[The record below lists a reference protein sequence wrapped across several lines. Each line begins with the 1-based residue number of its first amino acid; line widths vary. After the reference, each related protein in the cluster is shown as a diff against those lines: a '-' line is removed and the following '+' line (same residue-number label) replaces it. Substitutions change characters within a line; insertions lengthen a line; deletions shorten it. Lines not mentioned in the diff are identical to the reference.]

1 MRPERGMQSRIIAA
15 GIGLLLALCLAA
27 SPVQAQ
33 QLFSDNDDVPAV
45 TATFEADISPRAA
58 RPGEHVRLLITAAM
72 APGWYIYSV
81 VPQGELAPP
90 PTRITTDPAGLA
102 PEGPVYETNPTQ
114 KVDKVF
120 GLPLAFHPRAA
131 RFYQNLRVPDDAGPG
146 RRTVS
151 TTVRYQTCNDR
162 ICLPPRNE
170 TLQAALTIEDGPP
183 REPYSYLLRTI
194 DYIDRNGTIRTNP
207 DSLEGVLA
215 GGLPM
220 FLLLAAGFG
229 LLALL
234 TPCVFPMIPVT
245 VSFFAGVAGRE
256 HGRTLPLALLFGT
269 GMVATYTGL
278 GLALTGLLGA
288 TGVGRFATS
297 PWVNLLVALFFILFA
312 LSLLGMYEVAAP
324 AGLTNRLERWSRT
337 LKGPGGVLLM
347 GVAFTATSFTCTM
360 PFVGTLLVAA
370 TQGHLVWPLVGMLVF
385 ATVFAV
391 PFVLL
396 ALFPGMVTRLRGRSG
411 NWLVQV
417 KVVLG
422 LLELMAA
429 LKFISNAD
437 VIWGWGLFDR
447 ELLLALWAG
456 LGLATALVVLG
467 RLPWPGVNIA
477 RRHGGRIAVG
487 GAFALLA
494 AYFAWGLTGRELD
507 NYTESYL
514 PPAVPA
520 QAAAVGS
527 TLATKDGAGVPQAVH
542 ELPWHPSLAAGLA
555 AARETGKPLFVDFT
569 GYTCVNC
576 RWMEKEVFARKPVLA
591 ALRDRFVLAQLYT
604 DGGPHAEENQRV
616 QIERFRTL
624 ALPYYVVL
632 SPDNAVLATH
642 AGIMADHAEFL
653 DWLTGGARQLAVRGP
668 HDAPAR

>member
-1 MRPERGMQSRIIAA
+1 MKPVWSRQRKIVAA
-15 GIGLLLALCLAA
+15 GIGLLLALWLPGSLAWG
-27 SPVQAQ
+27 QK
-33 QLFSDNDDVPAV
+33 LFSDDDDVPAV
-45 TATFEADISPRAA
+45 TASFEAAVMPRAA

-102 PEGPVYETNPTQ
+102 SEGPVYETNPTQ

-120 GLPLAFHPRAA
+120 GLPLAFHPAAA
-131 RFYQNLRVPDDAGPG
+131 RFYQNLRVPDDAEPG

-162 ICLPPRNE
+162 ICLPPRDE
-170 TLQAALTIEDGPP
+170 TLQAALTIEPGAP
-183 REPYSYLLRTI
+183 REQYSYLLRTV
-194 DYIDRNGTIRTNP
+194 DYVDDRGAIRTNP

-229 LLALL
+229 LLALI

-245 VSFFAGVAGRE
+245 VSFFAGVAARE

-278 GLALTGLLGA
+278 GLVLTAMLGA

-312 LSLLGMYEVAAP
+312 LSLLGLYEVAVP
-324 AGLTNRLERWSRT
+324 AGLTNRLDRWSRA
-337 LKGPGGVLLM
+337 LKGPGGVLIM

-370 TQGHLVWPLVGMLVF
+370 TQGHLLWPLEGMLVF

-396 ALFPGMVTRLRGRSG
+396 ALVPGMVTRLRGRSG

-429 LKFISNAD
+429 LKFVSNAD

-447 ELLLALWAG
+447 ETLLALWAL
-456 LGLATALVVLG
+456 LGLLTALVVLG
-467 RLPWPGVNIA
+467 WLPWPGIRIT
-477 RRHGGRIAVG
+477 RRHAGRIAVG
-487 GAFALLA
+487 GAFALMA
-494 AYFAWGLTGRELD
+494 AYFAWGLTGRELN

-514 PPAVPA
+514 PPAVPT
-520 QAAAVGS
+520 QAAARGTTV
-527 TLATKDGAGVPQAVH
+527 ATRDAAGVPQAVH
-542 ELPWHPSLAAGLA
+542 ELPWHPTLAAGLA

-642 AGIMADHAEFL
+642 AGIMADHRDFL
-653 DWLTGGARQLAVRGP
+653 EWLTAGARQLASLHPDEQPPR
-668 HDAPAR
+668 

>member
-1 MRPERGMQSRIIAA
+1 MAPVRRRQRTIVAVGL
-15 GIGLLLALCLAA
+15 GLLLALWLTGLPA
-27 SPVQAQ
+27 QAQ
-33 QLFSDNDDVPAV
+33 KLFSDEDDVPAV
-45 TATFEADISPRAA
+45 TARFAATLAPRAA

-72 APGWYIYSV
+72 APGWYVYSV

-90 PTRITTDPAGLA
+90 PTRITTDPAGLE

-131 RFYQNLRVPDDAGPG
+131 RFYQNLRVPDDAPAG

-170 TLQAALTIEDGPP
+170 TLQAALTIEDGAP
-183 REPYSYLLRTI
+183 REPYSYMLRTI
-194 DYIDRNGTIRTNP
+194 DYVDDGGVIRTNP

-229 LLALL
+229 LLALI

-245 VSFFAGVAGRE
+245 VSFFAGVAGRG

-278 GLALTGLLGA
+278 GLVLTALLGA
-288 TGVGRFATS
+288 TGVGQFATS

-312 LSLLGMYEVAAP
+312 LSLLGVYEVAAP
-324 AGLTNRLERWSRT
+324 AGLTNRLDRWSRA
-337 LKGPGGVLLM
+337 LKGPGGVLIM
-347 GVAFTATSFTCTM
+347 GIAFTATSFTCTM

-370 TQGHLVWPLVGMLVF
+370 TQGHLLWPLVGMLVF
-385 ATVFAV
+385 STVFAV

-396 ALFPGMVTRLRGRSG
+396 ALFPGLVTRLRGRSG

-429 LKFISNAD
+429 LKFVSNAD

-447 ELLLALWAG
+447 EMLLALWAV
-456 LGLATALVVLG
+456 LGLITALVLLG
-467 RLPWPGVNIA
+467 WLPWPGVRVA
-477 RRHGGRIAVG
+477 RRHAGRIAVG
-487 GAFALLA
+487 GAFALMA
-494 AYFAWGLTGRELD
+494 AYFAWGLTGRELN

-514 PPAVPA
+514 PPAVPT
-520 QAAAVGS
+520 QAAGLGAKP
-527 TLATKDGAGVPQAVH
+527 ATGERGGVPQAVH
-542 ELPWHPSLAAGLA
+542 ELPWHPTLAAGLA
-555 AARETGKPLFVDFT
+555 AARETGKPLFLDFT

-616 QIERFRTL
+616 QVERFRTL

-642 AGIMADHAEFL
+642 AGIMADHGEFL
-653 DWLTGGARQLAVRGP
+653 DWLSGGARQLTPRGN
-668 HDAPAR
+668 R